1 MSFKLDTECVA
12 AKVKK
17 FQVSYYTNVI
27 RDVFLT
33 NENSISKLF
42 RSSPWQLPVGIGK
55 STTD

>member
-1 MSFKLDTECVA
+1 MSFKLGTEWVA

-17 FQVSYYTNVI
+17 IQVSYYTNVI

-42 RSSPWQLPVGIGK
+42 RSSP
-55 STTD
+55 

>member
-1 MSFKLDTECVA
+1 MSFKLDTEWVA

-42 RSSPWQLPVGIGK
+42 RSSP
-55 STTD
+55 